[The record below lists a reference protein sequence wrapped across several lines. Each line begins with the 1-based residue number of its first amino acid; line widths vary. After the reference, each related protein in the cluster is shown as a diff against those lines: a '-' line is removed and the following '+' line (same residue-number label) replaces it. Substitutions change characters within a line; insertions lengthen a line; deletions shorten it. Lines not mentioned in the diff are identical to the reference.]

1 MSRYVRKI
9 TIDGKLHK
17 FAYGYDRPMQ
27 TYFWQLFQ
35 ESGPYGWITLID
47 EGGLIRKSGVEFV
60 NAVRKLELQ
69 ESVDK
74 QHRVAALMD
83 EPF

>member
-1 MSRYVRKI
+1 MSRYEKTI
-9 TIDGKLHK
+9 EIDGKQHR

-35 ESGPYGWITLID
+35 ECDKKGWKTLID
-47 EGGLIRKSGVEFV
+47 EGGLIRRTGVEFV
-60 NAVRKLELQ
+60 NAIRKLELQ

-74 QHRVAALMD
+74 DHRVAALMD
-83 EPF
+83 LPF